1 VGGSARG
8 AERREAGARVPAE
21 RRGAGYGTE
30 LRGAHRFRLMKRLG
44 QGRFGSVFLARRL
57 GAEDAPAPPERVA
70 VKVFSERAA
79 EGSALR
85 RELAA
90 LRAIQHARVP
100 ALHDFCLEGRHA
112 FVAMDYFEHGSL
124 APRVVA
130 GERPDEDEVWRL
142 LEHLLEALAVAHQA
156 SLLHLDVK
164 PSNVLLAAD
173 GGFAL
178 SDFGISECARA
189 GGVAPRARGTAG
201 YRAPE
206 QHDGRYRAV
215 DARSDLFG
223 AGATVWAFATG
234 LDLARRRRLAG
245 SETALPPLDSLRPDL
260 SRGLA
265 WLVDALLRVDPDG
278 RPASACEALARLRA
292 ILREA
297 VPPRPLLA
305 LAGERV
311 DAVEAAALVAQ
322 LVDPL
327 AAHVCRDPL
336 LRARVVRLAPG
347 ELLWGEGETSDAA
360 VLLLRGRLVV
370 ERGGRAVARVSRE
383 GELLG
388 EVAALLGRPRTASL
402 SAEGGP
408 AWVCLLNAAQFEALV
423 ASQPGLALR
432 LLRAMAERYA
442 AGAPRD

>member
-1 VGGSARG
+1 
-8 AERREAGARVPAE
+8 
-21 RRGAGYGTE
+21 
-30 LRGAHRFRLMKRLG
+30 MKRLG
-44 QGRFGSVFLARRL
+44 QGRFGSVFLARCL
-57 GAEDAPAPPERVA
+57 DGDGASPPPERVA
-70 VKVFSERAA
+70 VKVFPQRAT
-79 EGSALR
+79 GGLALR

-90 LRAIQHARVP
+90 LRAIRHARVP
-100 ALHDFCLEGRHA
+100 RLHDFCLEGRHG
-112 FVAMDYFEHGSL
+112 FVAMDYFERGSL
-124 APRVVA
+124 AARVASGV
-130 GERPDEDEVWRL
+130 RPEEDEVWSL

-156 SLLHLDVK
+156 SVLHLDVK

-189 GGVAPRARGTAG
+189 GAVAPRARGTPG

-223 AGATVWAFATG
+223 VGATVWAFAAG
-234 LDLARRRRLAG
+234 LDLARRRRLAS
-245 SETALPPLDSLRPDL
+245 SELALPPLESLRPDL
-260 SRGLA
+260 SQSLA
-265 WLVDALLRVDPDG
+265 WLVGALVRVDPEE

-292 ILREA
+292 IAREA
-297 VPPRPLLA
+297 APPRPLLA
-305 LAGERV
+305 LAGDRL
-311 DAVEAAALVAQ
+311 DAADAAALVAE

-327 AAHVCRDPL
+327 AAHVCRDPV

-347 ELLWGEGETSDAA
+347 EMLWAEGETTDAA
-360 VLLLRGRLVV
+360 VLLLRGTLAV
-370 ERGGRAVARVSRE
+370 ERGGRLLARVARE

-388 EVAALLGRPRTASL
+388 ELAALTGRPRTASL

-408 AWVCLLNAAQFEALV
+408 AFVCLLNAAQFEGLLA
-423 ASQPGLALR
+423 AHPGLALR

-442 AGAPRD
+442 SGAPGP